1 MSEEIVGD
9 ISGDQQTEDNMG
21 DVESNDEQ
29 AVTKKEA
36 KQFIEGL
43 KQFYMQSSDNCIEF
57 IGKYE
62 KMEDD
67 LAA

>member
-1 MSEEIVGD
+1 
-9 ISGDQQTEDNMG
+9 MG

-43 KQFYMQSSDNCIEF
+43 TQFYMQSSGDCIEF
-57 IGKYE
+57 IGKLE